1 MRPFGLEHFAKVFVN
16 RVMVHGLVLPDL
28 SGDIDFQRTYFRGIF
43 SAHLSFC
50 LVNGR
55 LHSQPSPLR
64 FK

>member
-43 SAHLSFC
+43 SVHLSFC
-50 LVNGR
+50 LVNG
-55 LHSQPSPLR
+55 
-64 FK
+64 